1 MLIKNILLA
10 FQLENYKNARFLKF
24 IYTHFPFWIY
34 GSERQTLVWTK
45 KALFILAL
53 TLFLF
58 LGDCMG
64 GIFVIL
70 SLWAQ
75 KIFIIPFLFIEIL
88 LLPIYFVVA
97 NLLSFPL
104 DTYLKNKII
113 TKAKEKM
120 TTFKNLTVIGITGS
134 YGKTSTKDMVYT
146 LLKEKFKV
154 LTTEGNKNTP
164 LWVSEVILGKLDE
177 SIEIFIVEMGAFIP
191 WDIKAI
197 CDIVNPKIW
206 ILTGITLQHLE
217 RFKNLEN
224 IIKTKFELIQ
234 SLPTDGLALIDT
246 TSDGVKQG
254 LEKYQ
259 FSLNT
264 KNIKTISASSSFQY
278 LDNLEWISFELDG
291 NTYQTKLIAKHSLQT
306 IQIAYEVAKYF
317 WLSPEEIKAGIEKI
331 DYTKHRMELIR
342 NTKNGVSIIDDSYN
356 GNIEGVKSIIDLLK
370 NTNTAGKKLIIAEG
384 IVELGEKLEEV
395 NNQFGQDLS
404 EVVDIVLLTKWPI
417 WNAIYSGLK
426 EKWFDEKNIKI
437 YPHSLDIHNDLKNIL
452 QFWDTVVFQNDLPDN
467 YL

>member
-10 FQLENYKNARFLKF
+10 FQLENYKNTRFLKF
-24 IYTHFPFWIY
+24 IYTHFPFWFY
-34 GSERQTLVWTK
+34 GSERQNLVWTK

-58 LGDCMG
+58 LGDCMS
-64 GIFVIL
+64 GIFMIL
-70 SLWAQ
+70 SFWAQ
-75 KIFIIPFLFIEIL
+75 KIFIIPFLLVEIF

-97 NLLSFPL
+97 NFLSFPL

-113 TKAKEKM
+113 AKAKEKM
-120 TTFKNLTVIGITGS
+120 KTFKNLTVIGITGS
-134 YGKTSTKDMVYT
+134 YGKTSTKDMIYT

-164 LWVSEVILGKLDE
+164 LWVSEVILEKLDE

-191 WDIKAI
+191 WDIKAL
-197 CDIVNPKIW
+197 CDIVNPKIG

-259 FSLNT
+259 FSMNT

-317 WLSPEEIKAGIEKI
+317 WLSLEEIKAGIEKI

-342 NTKNGVSIIDDSYN
+342 NTKNGVNIIDDSYN
-356 GNIEGVKSIIDLLK
+356 GNIEWVKSIIDLLK

-384 IVELGEKLEEV
+384 IVELWEKLEEV

-404 EVVDIVLLTKWPI
+404 EVVDIVLLTKWPT
-417 WNAIYSGLK
+417 WEAIYRWLK

-452 QFWDTVVFQNDLPDN
+452 QFWDIIVFQNDLPDN